1 MSEYDYD
8 DRPRRRSHRTR
19 DREPEYVSE
28 TTYIQRGTGQPSR
41 DLVFRGR
48 EDSIEEIDRDFPPPT
63 SEYRRTK
70 VREDYPPARSSRSAR
85 APPRSEYYDDDYY
98 SDYGPPAAAAAG
110 YVAGR
115 RARPK
120 PRRGRDD
127 DDYYS
132 DDNDRPRRER
142 RKSRIEEAI
151 EGLGLGGA
159 VAALTGK
166 SEKDRRSKS
175 RSGRRSSRGS
185 DDGYRSSS
193 SRERR
198 KKWQQAAKAAVLT
211 GVVEAVRSR
220 NEPGGWAGPKGQR
233 VATAAL
239 GAAAADGFLDRDPN
253 SHSKRHIIESVVG
266 GLAANRLANGSRNRS
281 DSRGRSMSRS
291 RSRGTGI
298 RSRSRSLFRSLSRGG
313 NRDRSESPRGG
324 RSKSRGRGLKEV
336 AALGGIAAIGK
347 GIYDRV
353 RSKSRGRGKRSPS
366 ASSEDSY
373 VPARRQRYQGDRDD
387 RDDRGPP
394 PDDDYERDAQRG
406 RSARA
411 DGEGS
416 GKREESSDT
425 VSTTD
430 LENQRKKTR
439 GKELLTAGLATV
451 ATIHAAHGVYSS
463 MVASEK
469 RHKLVMEGE
478 MSPEEAR
485 KRKSKNMLQDA
496 AAVGIAALGLKSAFS
511 EWKEMNEHR
520 HGVQEL
526 EDKRRKRRKL
536 REKKEREQRNSG
548 RGDNQ
553 IAYPYPVPAAYG
565 PTAYADGNP
574 YAAVGNLPPPPMGNA
589 PPQRY

>member
-19 DREPEYVSE
+19 DREPEHVSE

-70 VREDYPPARSSRSAR
+70 VREDYPPARSSRSSR
-85 APPRSEYYDDDYY
+85 APPRSDYYDDDYY

-132 DDNDRPRRER
+132 DDNERPRRER

-166 SEKDRRSKS
+166 SEKRSKS

-220 NEPGGWAGPKGQR
+220 NEPGGWTGPKGQR
-233 VATAAL
+233 IATAAL

-266 GLAANRLANGSRNRS
+266 GLAANRIANGSRNRS

-313 NRDRSESPRGG
+313 NRDRSESPGGG

-387 RDDRGPP
+387 RGPP
-394 PDDDYERDAQRG
+394 PEDDYDRDADRG
-406 RSARA
+406 RDARA

-416 GKREESSDT
+416 RKRESSSDT

-526 EDKRRKRRKL
+526 EEKRRKRRKL
-536 REKKEREQRNSG
+536 REKRDREQRHSG
-548 RGDNQ
+548 GGQNQ
-553 IAYPYPVPAAYG
+553 IAYPYPVVPTGYG